1 MSIHIKEASVKHIRW
16 ATLSVLLTVLS
27 ASAIVVT
34 VSGQSP
40 GTGNPLV
47 GAWRVTEIA
56 DVNAPPN
63 TSPQPGLYI
72 FTRNHYSFAR
82 INGPRPLPDYPS
94 NDKATDAD
102 KVAVFN
108 ALYLNTG
115 TYTVSGN
122 TLATKAMVAKSKF
135 AIGGA
140 GNQYEFAVNGNM
152 LVLTQKPAGAVI
164 KLTKLE

>member
-1 MSIHIKEASVKHIRW
+1 MKRSRW
-16 ATLSVLLTVLS
+16 ARVSVVLFAIGLGTV
-27 ASAIVVT
+27 AVT

-40 GTGNPLV
+40 AAGNPLV
-47 GAWRVTEIA
+47 GAWRVAEIA
-56 DVNAPPN
+56 DANAAPI
-63 TSPQPGLYI
+63 TSPQPGLYV
-72 FTRNHYSFAR
+72 FTRSHYSFAR
-82 INGPRPLPDYPS
+82 INGMRPLPDYPS

-115 TYTVSGN
+115 TYTVTGN
-122 TLATKAMVAKSKF
+122 MLATKAMVAKSKF

-140 GNQYEFAVNGNM
+140 GNQYEFAVTGNT

-164 KLTKLE
+164 RLTRLE